1 MVNSDN
7 YMRLA
12 YDLAGSRSKNRFR
25 AEILWGVKK
34 IFEIYEQGDFCIVFD
49 YVCDIE
55 IHTKNNLEFYQIK
68 THNRGTYSIK
78 DITRKNKAGKSILGK
93 LLAIKNKCDKI
104 GEKSKVEIVSNVPL
118 KINSKNI
125 YNSIE
130 EKEFINLSEKERKEI
145 TKELESENDIEKID
159 FNNCFYRYTTMDLL
173 NPEKDIIA
181 DIVNFIEDIKK
192 VTGTKIKPLYRLI
205 YTKVNEKACYEF
217 SGNDYEEIINNK
229 GITKEEFDNMINKYI
244 KVTDNSVEK
253 ASEYIHSKYKDNFQ
267 RDIDMIKALTSV
279 VKKILCDEELKEN
292 ENKILLYIRK
302 NRNVMEDNIENVIEV
317 IYDEFSNKFDIIYSE
332 DEIRAFIILIL
343 YKLREGI
350 YEENDNK

>member
-1 MVNSDN
+1 M
-7 YMRLA
+7 
-12 YDLAGSRSKNRFR
+12 
-25 AEILWGVKK
+25 
-34 IFEIYEQGDFCIVFD
+34 
-49 YVCDIE
+49 
-55 IHTKNNLEFYQIK
+55 
-68 THNRGTYSIK
+68 
-78 DITRKNKAGKSILGK
+78 
-93 LLAIKNKCDKI
+93 
-104 GEKSKVEIVSNVPL
+104 
-118 KINSKNI
+118 
-125 YNSIE
+125 
-130 EKEFINLSEKERKEI
+130 
-145 TKELESENDIEKID
+145 
-159 FNNCFYRYTTMDLL
+159 
-173 NPEKDIIA
+173 
-181 DIVNFIEDIKK
+181 NFIEDIKK

-292 ENKILLYIRK
+292 ENKILLYIKK